1 MFENMSENKFVQV
14 AINLPLNDIFDYS
27 VPLALQQLV
36 QVGKRVW
43 VPFGSRIIV
52 GFIVGISNKTEI
64 SRIKDIKSVID
75 QEPILSSEILEL
87 TRWMAD
93 YYLCSWGEA
102 IDAAIAMP
110 FKKGKTSIKPRTTSG
125 SLPGID
131 LSQKAVN
138 HILTGDQKKALSL
151 IQHNLQ
157 KTDHAVFL
165 LHGITASGKTEVYF
179 GAIQA
184 ALNQGKDVLVFIPEI
199 ALTPQT
205 VQRFTEKFG
214 QEKVALVH
222 SRLSAGEKFIQWQ
235 RIKNGQA
242 KIVIGPRSAIFSPL
256 KNLGLIVIDEEHE
269 NTYKQED
276 TPRYHLVNTAIKRA
290 QIAKAAVILGSATP
304 CLESNCAAKSGEFVL
319 IELPERIKG
328 SELPAV
334 QIVDMRDQSIRTK
347 RLPVLSKVLEDNIGR
362 CLKNR
367 EQIIIFLNRR
377 GFSTFVNCG
386 KCGHVLQCPECSLA
400 LVYHSDKKDL
410 VCHHCNYLRPAVQ
423 ICPECKGN
431 YINYAGTGTQKVES
445 ELRRIFP
452 QARIGRMDSDSMRK
466 KTAHYE
472 ILDDFKTRKIDI
484 LVGTQMLAKG
494 LDFPNVTLVGVISAD
509 VSLNL
514 PDFRASERTFSLL
527 TQVAGR
533 AGRGKTAG
541 KVIIQTYTPEHYAI
555 QCAIEHDYN
564 SFYDKEIL
572 FRKQLNLPPF
582 SHLISVVLRSKDE
595 KVLIVAA
602 ENFGEQFKI
611 HSKGMPISII
621 GPMPMPMAK
630 LKGYFRWGMIVN
642 SSDVLPANQLIKQIL
657 KTGKLS
663 SKIKI
668 TIDVDPKMVI

>member
-1 MFENMSENKFVQV
+1 MSENKFIQV

-27 VPLALQQLV
+27 VPLALQDSV

-43 VPFGSRIIV
+43 IPFRNRTIV
-52 GFIVGISNKTEI
+52 GFIVGTSNATEI
-64 SRIKDIKSVID
+64 PRTKDIKSVID
-75 QEPILSSEILEL
+75 QEPILSKEILEL

-110 FKKGKTSIKPRTTSG
+110 FKKGKTSIKPRKISQPM
-125 SLPGID
+125 PGID
-131 LSQKAVN
+131 FSQKASN
-138 HILTGDQKKALSL
+138 HILSSDQNKALSR
-151 IQHNLQ
+151 IKQHLQ
-157 KTDHAVFL
+157 KTDFAVFL

-205 VQRFTEKFG
+205 VQRFTEKFS

-235 RIKNGQA
+235 RIKTGQA

-256 KNLGLIVIDEEHE
+256 KNLGLIIIDEEHE

-304 CLESNCAAKSGEFVL
+304 CLESNYAAKTKEYEL

-334 QIVDMRDQSIRTK
+334 QVVDMRDQSIRTK
-347 RLPVLSKVLEDNIGR
+347 RLPILSKVLEDNIGR

-377 GFSTFVNCG
+377 GFSTFVNCA
-386 KCGHVLQCPECSLA
+386 KCGYVLRCPKCNLA
-400 LVYHSDKKDL
+400 LVYHADHKNL
-410 VCHHCNYLRPAVQ
+410 VCHYCNYTQQAVQ
-423 ICPECKGN
+423 ICPECNGN

-445 ELRRIFP
+445 ELRRVFP
-452 QARIGRMDSDSMRK
+452 QARIERMDSDSMRK
-466 KTAHYE
+466 KTAHFE

-509 VSLNL
+509 ISLNL

-533 AGRGKTAG
+533 AGRGETAG
-541 KVIIQTYTPEHYAI
+541 KVIVQTYTPEHYAI
-555 QCAIEHDYN
+555 QCAIEHDYHG
-564 SFYDKEIL
+564 FYAKEIE

-582 SHLISVVLRSKDE
+582 SHLISLVLRSKEE
-595 KVLIVAA
+595 KALILAA
-602 ENFGEQFKI
+602 ESFGQQLKI
-611 HSKGMPISII
+611 KTKDRNISII
-621 GPMPMPMAK
+621 GPLPMPIAK
-630 LKGYFRWGMIVN
+630 LKGYFRWGMLLN
-642 SSDVLPANQLIKQIL
+642 TSDVLSTNGLIRQVL
-657 KTGKLS
+657 KTSKLS
-663 SKIKI
+663 AKIKI
-668 TIDVDPKMVI
+668 AIDVDPRMVV